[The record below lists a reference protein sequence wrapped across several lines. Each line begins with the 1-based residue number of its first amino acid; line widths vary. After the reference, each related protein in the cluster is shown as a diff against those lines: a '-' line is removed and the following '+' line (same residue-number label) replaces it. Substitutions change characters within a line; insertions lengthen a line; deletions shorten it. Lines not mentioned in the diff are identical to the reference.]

1 MKSLN
6 LRLLVTVGLYTTAG
20 AFLILLFRSLA
31 IIPAGHVGVV
41 DSFGEVSKQTL
52 KPGINLVNPLAQ
64 VEKFSTRT
72 KEIKETLE
80 SPSKEGL
87 ILTLDVSILYH
98 LDAAK
103 AEQMYRTIG
112 SNYEQ
117 VVLIPQFRSVIRQ
130 VTANYDARALY
141 TSQRQQI
148 SQQIREQLSQ
158 LVASRGIIVED
169 IPLRKLDLP
178 KTIREAVEQKLQA
191 EQQSQQTDFVIQK
204 ERKELEFAIQK
215 ERQEAERKRIEAKGI
230 ADSQQIISQGLNDK
244 ILQLKRIEVAEK
256 VAQSANAKVVVVGA
270 GEQGSPVTIQP

>member
-6 LRLLVTVGLYTTAG
+6 LRLLVAVGLYTTAG

-130 VTANYDARALY
+130 VTANYDAKALY

-191 EQQSQQTDFVIQK
+191 EQQSQQMQFV
-204 ERKELEFAIQK
+204 LQK

-244 ILQLKRIEVAEK
+244 ILQLKRIEATEK

>member
-6 LRLLVTVGLYTTAG
+6 LRLLVAVGLYTTAG